1 MKTNDTIAAIS
12 SGLSSGGIGI
22 IRISGPES
30 IDYADR
36 IFKGKISLKD
46 APSHTVHYGHI
57 VYDNKTYDEVMV
69 MVLRAPAT
77 YTRED
82 VVEIDC
88 HGGIYIIKEILA
100 LLISLGVRIAEPG
113 EFTKRAFLN
122 GRIDLSQA
130 ESVMDIIASGNER
143 ALNNSLKQLD
153 GRLSDKIR
161 ALREKILY
169 EIAFIESGLDDPE
182 HFSFDGYGDNLREKL
197 ISVNKDISR
206 MIRSF
211 DEGSI
216 IKNGIQTAIIGK
228 PNVGK
233 SSLLNLLSNKEK
245 SIVTDIPGTTRD
257 IVEEQILL
265 DGIQLNIMDTAGIR
279 DTSDLVESIGVKK
292 SFESIDK
299 ADLVIYMIDASD
311 EDDAVD
317 DNILKA
323 LDGKKYIILINKT
336 DISDAASNIKV
347 KDLKEDYIE
356 FSIKEERGKE
366 DLINK
371 IKHMFYN
378 NEIDSS
384 DIYITNLRHKT
395 LLEDSEKSIELVIN
409 SIDNGMPE
417 DFYSIDL
424 MDAYTSLGKILGEA
438 VEDDL
443 VEKIFSEFCM
453 GK

>member
-57 VYDNKTYDEVMV
+57 VYDNKIYDEVMV

-100 LLISLGVRIAEPG
+100 LLISLGVRMAEPG

-182 HFSFDGYGDNLREKL
+182 HFSFDGYGDNLREIL